1 MTDSQPRRDKPSRY
15 PPENP
20 EAREFLVFPDMVGRF
35 VRRGDAMLAD
45 NATVVGDVRLA
56 KDVGIWF
63 GVTIR
68 CDDSSITIGEG
79 TNVQDNS
86 CIHVDVGA
94 PLTIGRGVTIG
105 HNVTLHGIE
114 VGDYSLIGMGSIVLG
129 GTRIGEY
136 SLIGAGALIKENAV
150 IPPRSVVLGM
160 PGKIVRRVTDEEMV
174 GMRWRAEHY
183 VERARSYLADYA
195 GPRVASAES

>member
-1 MTDSQPRRDKPSRY
+1 MTDKKPSRY

-20 EAREFLVFPDMVGRF
+20 EDREFKVYPDMVGRF
-35 VRRGDAMLAD
+35 VRRGDAMVAD
-45 NATVVGDVRLA
+45 NATVVGDVRLG
-56 KDVGIWF
+56 KDVGVWF

-68 CDDSSITIGEG
+68 GDDSSITIGAG
-79 TNVQDNS
+79 SNVQDNS

-105 HNVTLHGIE
+105 HNVTLHGVE
-114 VGDYSLIGMGSIVLG
+114 VGDYSLIGMGSIILG
-129 GTRIGEY
+129 GAQIGEY

-160 PGKIVRRVTDEEMV
+160 PGKIVRQVTDEEMV

-183 VERARSYLADYA
+183 VERARTYLADYRQA
-195 GPRVASAES
+195 